1 MPVGHLRELLRQT
14 SGTKEENRLNLL
26 RTIMARPG
34 NQAYLSRRSGMSAAA
49 VSDAVK
55 DLAGSDAVVT
65 QKDGR
70 DTIVT
75 MARTSGAAVGIELGY
90 QHTAIVARRVDQ
102 LYNEAVVRVCQV
114 GAARGAAGWLSAV
127 VENVGAV
134 VTELGE
140 RDVVTLG
147 LGVPRM
153 VDPRDGTLTPPL
165 LPPWD
170 NGEHPAK
177 LLEDRLRRQHPDLEV
192 RLDNDATLAAL
203 AESTYEFPEADT
215 LVNVKV
221 STGVGV
227 GIVIGGRVIRGRRG
241 VAGELGHT
249 VVQPGGKFCSCG
261 GRGCLETLIGA
272 DALVDQAKTV
282 LGHIE
287 QTRPDSLDQLVA
299 FANVGNA
306 VCRRVLEEA
315 ARLLGHA
322 LGNLCNV
329 LNPQVVV
336 IGGAFGR
343 PEASHFVL
351 GPCESGLKQFAMR
364 AAYEADFQLVPSK
377 LDHAAAHGALVLGLL
392 GTTYKPPKAASS
404 RTAARN

>member
-1 MPVGHLRELLRQT
+1 MSHLRDLLREPT
-14 SGTKEENRLNLL
+14 GTKEENRLNLL
-26 RTIMARPG
+26 TTIMARPG
-34 NQAYLSRRSGMSAAA
+34 NQAYLSRRSGLSAAA

-55 DLAGSDAVVT
+55 DLSKLDAVVA

-70 DTIVT
+70 DMIVS
-75 MARTSGAAVGIELGY
+75 MAPTAGAAVGIELGY

-102 LYNEAVVRVCQV
+102 PYDEAIVRVREV
-114 GAARGAAGWLSAV
+114 GAAFGAAGWLSDV
-127 VENVGAV
+127 VENVGGV
-134 VTELGE
+134 VDELGE
-140 RDVVTLG
+140 RDIVTLG
-147 LGVPRM
+147 LGIPRM

-170 NGEHPAK
+170 NGENPAK
-177 LLEDRLRRQHPDLEV
+177 LLQDRLRRHHPDLIV
-192 RLDNDATLAAL
+192 RLDNDATLGAL

-221 STGVGV
+221 STGVGA
-227 GIVIGGRVIRGRRG
+227 GIIIGGRVFRGRRG

-249 VVQPGGKFCSCG
+249 VVQPGGSFCSCG

-272 DALVDQAKTV
+272 DALVDQARKV

-287 QTRPDSLDQLVA
+287 QTWPSTLAELIA
-299 FANVGNA
+299 HANEGNA

-315 ARLLGHA
+315 GGMLGQA
-322 LGNLCNV
+322 LGNLCNL

-343 PEASHFVL
+343 SGASHIVL
-351 GPCESGLKQFAMR
+351 GPCQYGLKQFAMR
-364 AAYEADFQLVPSK
+364 AAHEADFQIVASR
-377 LDHAAAHGALVLGLL
+377 LDHVAAHGALVLGLR
-392 GTTYKPPKAASS
+392 GTTYRVPDTASS
-404 RTAARN
+404 GSRRGT